1 MIYNY
6 FNVDQAIKTHDF
18 IIAESGGSHG
28 TKDIGTIESVLE
40 HMQNDFYYPD
50 FETKLTHL
58 VYSINKNHS
67 FNDGN
72 KRSSIALGAYFL
84 EINGLEY
91 CVNKFIIEMENISV
105 HVASN
110 RINKDLLHEI
120 IYSIINDNEF
130 SEELRLK
137 LIDAT
142 FEDL

>member
-1 MIYNY
+1 MYNY
-6 FNVDQAIKTHDF
+6 FDISQAIRTHDF
-18 IIAESGGSHG
+18 VIAESGGAQG

-91 CVNKFIIEMENISV
+91 CADKFIIEMENISV

-110 RINKDLLHEI
+110 KIDKELLNEI
-120 IYSIINDNEF
+120 IFSIVNDDDF

-137 LIDAT
+137 IIEAT
-142 FEDL
+142 ND

>member
-6 FNVDQAIKTHDF
+6 FNADQAIKTHDF
-18 IIAESGGSHG
+18 IISESGGSHG
-28 TKDIGTIESVLE
+28 IKDSGMIESVLE

-91 CVNKFIIEMENISV
+91 CTNKFIIEMENIAV

-110 RINKDLLHEI
+110 KIDKDLLYEI
-120 IYSIINDNEF
+120 IFSII
-130 SEELRLK
+130 R
-137 LIDAT
+137 
-142 FEDL
+142 